1 MAKKRDESGVL
12 PEIVHFFD
20 KDSNTSSYIVI
31 DPTIKHCAIIDS
43 VLDFNYA
50 SGRIS
55 HDSADRLIRY
65 VQNKSLSL
73 EWIIET
79 HVHADHLSA
88 APYIK
93 ERLGG
98 RLAIGEQILTVQHC
112 FGKIFNEGSK
122 FARDGSQFD
131 YLFAMDE
138 QYKIGNIECIAL
150 FTLGHTPACV
160 THVIGDAAFVGD
172 TLFMPDSGMARCD
185 FPGSSASVLYDSIQ
199 KIFSLPDETRL
210 YMCHDYQPDGRE
222 LEFVSTV
229 GEQKN
234 KNVHISTEIK
244 KVDFVSLREQRDATL
259 DMPRLIIPSLQV
271 NMRAGFLPDAE
282 DNGVRYFK
290 VPINAFG

>member
-1 MAKKRDESGVL
+1 MAKKRDESGIL
-12 PEIVHFFD
+12 PEVVHFFD
-20 KDSNTSSYIVI
+20 KDSNTFSYIVI
-31 DPTIKHCAIIDS
+31 DPTTKHCAIIDS

-98 RLAIGEQILTVQHC
+98 RLAIGEQILTVQDC

-150 FTLGHTPACV
+150 FTPGHTAACV

-172 TLFMPDSGMARCD
+172 TLFMPDSGTARCD
-185 FPGSSASVLYDSIQ
+185 FPGGSASVLYDSIQ

-229 GEQKN
+229 GERKN
-234 KNVHISTEIK
+234 KNVHISTTIK

-271 NMRAGFLPDAE
+271 NMRAGFLLDAE

>member
-1 MAKKRDESGVL
+1 MAKKRDESGIL
-12 PEIVHFFD
+12 PEVVHFFD
-20 KDSNTSSYIVI
+20 KDSNTFSYIVI
-31 DPTIKHCAIIDS
+31 DPTTKHCAIIDS

-98 RLAIGEQILTVQHC
+98 RLAIGEQILTVQDC

-150 FTLGHTPACV
+150 FTPGHTAACV

-172 TLFMPDSGMARCD
+172 TLFMPDSGTARCD
-185 FPGSSASVLYDSIQ
+185 FPGGSASVLYDSIQ

-229 GEQKN
+229 GERKN
-234 KNVHISTEIK
+234 KNVHISTTIK

-259 DMPRLIIPSLQV
+259 
-271 NMRAGFLPDAE
+271 
-282 DNGVRYFK
+282 
-290 VPINAFG
+290 

>member
-1 MAKKRDESGVL
+1 MAKKRDESGIL
-12 PEIVHFFD
+12 PEVVHFFD
-20 KDSNTSSYIVI
+20 KDSNTFSYIVI
-31 DPTIKHCAIIDS
+31 DPTTKHCAIIDS
-43 VLDFNYA
+43 VLDFNHA

-98 RLAIGEQILTVQHC
+98 RLAIGEQILTVQDC

-150 FTLGHTPACV
+150 FTPGHTAACV

-172 TLFMPDSGMARCD
+172 TLFMPDSGTARCD
-185 FPGSSASVLYDSIQ
+185 FPGGSASVLYDSIQ

-229 GEQKN
+229 GERKN
-234 KNVHISTEIK
+234 KNVHISTTIK

-271 NMRAGFLPDAE
+271 NMRAGFLLDAE